1 MSINEMT
8 SAEFTNYRA
17 LTGLSI
23 DELSTLMTVRPD
35 QIRTY
40 EQGHSLVAEKH
51 AEFMTQLVA
60 DHNADLEELLA
71 TDGPIELG
79 GYRPA
84 SWYIALGTRIAE
96 RDPTRRII
104 ANY

>member
-1 MSINEMT
+1 MSDNEMT
-8 SAEFTNYRA
+8 SAEFTSYRA

-23 DELSTLMTVRPD
+23 DELSALVGARPD
-35 QIRTY
+35 RIRNY
-40 EQGHSLVAEKH
+40 EQGHGLVSEEH

-60 DHNADLEELLA
+60 DHNADLEEVLA

-84 SWYIALGTRIAE
+84 SWYIALGVRIAE

-104 ANY
+104 ISY